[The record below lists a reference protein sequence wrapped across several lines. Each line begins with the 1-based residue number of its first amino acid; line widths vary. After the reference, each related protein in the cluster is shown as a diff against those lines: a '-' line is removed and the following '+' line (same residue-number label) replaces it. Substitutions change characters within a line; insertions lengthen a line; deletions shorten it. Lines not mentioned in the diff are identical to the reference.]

1 MGIHFVDAEKG
12 WVVGDHGTILY
23 TQDGGENWLI
33 QVSQTEAHL
42 SGVYFVNSI
51 TGWAVGEQGVI
62 LSTNDGGEVWKP
74 QTQDKTNLWSVYF
87 GDAKTGWVTGENGTI
102 LFTLDGG
109 KTWIAPA
116 SIDLAPPTV
125 EKRVYI
131 QPQVAQ
137 PPHEEAWRP
146 KIGSEDQWT
155 VSGQVTDKFIGSDR
169 QAALTSQSRTDISK
183 VQQVYHPSQS
193 TGGRRHTMEVVP
205 SIVQNQAVGPP
216 FFTSDSELFI
226 KLEKLHDLMKKN
238 VITAEE
244 YGAKKTD
251 MLNFISANEQLFA
264 NLEKLHEFK
273 VRGIIAAEEFE
284 AKKAELLK
292 KLI

>member
-1 MGIHFVDAEKG
+1 
-12 WVVGDHGTILY
+12 
-23 TQDGGENWLI
+23 
-33 QVSQTEAHL
+33 
-42 SGVYFVNSI
+42 
-51 TGWAVGEQGVI
+51 
-62 LSTNDGGEVWKP
+62 
-74 QTQDKTNLWSVYF
+74 
-87 GDAKTGWVTGENGTI
+87 
-102 LFTLDGG
+102 
-109 KTWIAPA
+109 
-116 SIDLAPPTV
+116 
-125 EKRVYI
+125 
-131 QPQVAQ
+131 
-137 PPHEEAWRP
+137 
-146 KIGSEDQWT
+146 
-155 VSGQVTDKFIGSDR
+155 
-169 QAALTSQSRTDISK
+169 
-183 VQQVYHPSQS
+183 
-193 TGGRRHTMEVVP
+193 MEVVP